1 MMERG
6 CIEMAAAGQKRKRIS
21 AFPILNNIFFAM
33 VALLML
39 FPLWNVIVVS
49 LTEYRD
55 YVADPL
61 MIFPK
66 QISLEAYQYIFASDD
81 LITALKVTVLI
92 TLSGTLSSMLFSMTG
107 AYALSK
113 RRMPGRSLFLT
124 LILITMFFSGGI
136 VPNFLLI
143 KDLGIYD
150 TLWSLILPTMINTW
164 YLIIMKNYFAG
175 LPEAL
180 EESARIDGAND
191 LHILFRIILPISMPI
206 IATFTLFYGV
216 DHWNEWWNAM
226 MYINDTHKYPLQLVL
241 RNLIVKNFSSASM
254 ATAYAQ
260 DSAQFVAKENIKMAT
275 AVVAIVPITLV
286 YPFLQKYFAKG
297 VMVGAIKS

>member
-1 MMERG
+1 
-6 CIEMAAAGQKRKRIS
+6 MAAAGRRKKIS
-21 AFPILNNIFFAM
+21 LFSIFNYSLF
-33 VALLML
+33 VIIALLMV
-39 FPLWNVIVVS
+39 FPLWNVIVIS
-49 LTEYRD
+49 LTDYQD
-55 YVADPL
+55 YVANPL

-66 QISLEAYQYIFASDD
+66 EITMEAYDYIFANDD
-81 LITALKVTVLI
+81 LLTALKVTVTV
-92 TLSGTLSSMLFSMTG
+92 TLTGTLGSMLFSVAG

-113 RRMPGRSLFLT
+113 KKMPGRNLFLT
-124 LILITMFFSGGI
+124 LILITMFFNGGI

-143 KDLGIYD
+143 KDIGLYD
-150 TLWSLILPTMINTW
+150 TIGAMIFPTMINTW
-164 YLIIMKNYFAG
+164 YLIIMKNYFTG

-191 LHILFRIILPISMPI
+191 ITILLRIILPISMPI

-216 DHWNEWWNAM
+216 DRWNEWWNAM
-226 MYINDTHKYPLQLVL
+226 MYINDTRKYPLQLIL

-275 AVVAIVPITLV
+275 AVVAIVPITVV

>member
-1 MMERG
+1 
-6 CIEMAAAGQKRKRIS
+6 MAAAGRRKKIS
-21 AFPILNNIFFAM
+21 LFSIFNYSLF
-33 VALLML
+33 VLISLLMV
-39 FPLWNVIVVS
+39 FPLWNVIVIS
-49 LTEYRD
+49 LTDYQD
-55 YVADPL
+55 YVANPL

-66 QISLEAYQYIFASDD
+66 EVTMEAYDYIFANDD
-81 LITALKVTVLI
+81 LLTALKVTVTV
-92 TLSGTLSSMLFSMTG
+92 TLTGTLGSMLFSVAG

-113 RRMPGRSLFLT
+113 KKMPGRNLFLT
-124 LILITMFFSGGI
+124 LILITMFFNGGI

-143 KDLGIYD
+143 KDIGLYD
-150 TLWSLILPTMINTW
+150 TIGAMIFPTMINTW
-164 YLIIMKNYFAG
+164 YLIIMKNYFTG

-191 LHILFRIILPISMPI
+191 ITILLRIILPISMPI

-216 DHWNEWWNAM
+216 DRWNEWWNAM
-226 MYINDTHKYPLQLVL
+226 MYINDTRKYPLQLIL

-275 AVVAIVPITLV
+275 AVVAIVPITVV

>member
-1 MMERG
+1 
-6 CIEMAAAGQKRKRIS
+6 MAAAGIRKKIS
-21 AFPILNNIFFAM
+21 PFSIFNYSFFVI
-33 VALLML
+33 VALLMV
-39 FPLWNVIVVS
+39 FPLWNVIVIS
-49 LTEYRD
+49 LTDYQD
-55 YVADPL
+55 YVANPL
-61 MIFPK
+61 MLFP
-66 QISLEAYQYIFASDD
+66 QEITMEAYDYIFANDD
-81 LITALKVTVLI
+81 LLTSLKVTVIVTI
-92 TLSGTLSSMLFSMTG
+92 TGTFGSMLCSVAG

-113 RRMPGRSLFLT
+113 KKMPGRNLFLT
-124 LILITMFFSGGI
+124 LILVTMFFNGGI

-143 KDLGIYD
+143 KDIGLYD
-150 TLWSLILPTMINTW
+150 TIGAMVFPTMINTW
-164 YLIIMKNYFAG
+164 YLIIMKNYFTG

-191 LHILFRIILPISMPI
+191 ITILLRIILPISMPI
-206 IATFTLFYGV
+206 IATFTLFYRV
-216 DHWNEWWNAM
+216 DRWNEWWNAM
-226 MYINDTHKYPLQLVL
+226 MYINDTRKYPLQLLL

-275 AVVAIVPITLV
+275 AVVAIVPITVV

>member
-1 MMERG
+1 
-6 CIEMAAAGQKRKRIS
+6 MAAAGSRKKVS
-21 AFPILNNIFFAM
+21 LFSIFNYTFFVI
-33 VALLML
+33 VALLMV
-39 FPLWNVIVVS
+39 FPLWNVIVIS
-49 LTEYRD
+49 LTDYQD
-55 YVADPL
+55 YVSNPL
-61 MIFPK
+61 MIFPRE
-66 QISLEAYQYIFASDD
+66 ITMEAYDYIFANDD
-81 LITALKVTVLI
+81 LLTSLRVTVTV
-92 TLSGTLSSMLFSMTG
+92 TLLGTLGSMVFSVAG

-113 RRMPGRSLFLT
+113 KKMPGRNLFLT
-124 LILITMFFSGGI
+124 LILFTMFFNGGI

-143 KDLGIYD
+143 KDIGLYD
-150 TLWSLILPTMINTW
+150 TIGAMIFPTMINTW
-164 YLIIMKNYFAG
+164 YLIIMKNYFTG

-191 LHILFRIILPISMPI
+191 IKILLSIILPISMPI

-216 DHWNEWWNAM
+216 ERWNEWWNAM
-226 MYINDTHKYPLQLVL
+226 MYINDTRKYPLQLLL

-260 DSAQFVAKENIKMAT
+260 DSAEFVAKENIKMAT
-275 AVVAIVPITLV
+275 AVVAILPITVV

>member
-1 MMERG
+1 M
-6 CIEMAAAGQKRKRIS
+6 KRRRIS
-21 AFPILNNIFFAM
+21 LFSVFNYTFFAIIGI
-33 VALLML
+33 LML
-39 FPLWNVIVVS
+39 FPLWNVVLIS
-49 LTEYRD
+49 LTDYRE

-61 MIFPK
+61 MIIPK
-66 QISLEAYQYIFASDD
+66 SITLEAYQYIFANND
-81 LITALKVTVLI
+81 LLVSLQVTVLI
-92 TLSGTLSSMLFSMTG
+92 TLAGTITSMFLSITG

-113 RRMPGRSLFLT
+113 KGMPGRNLFLS
-124 LILITMFFSGGI
+124 LILFTMFFSGGI

-143 KDLGIYD
+143 KDLGLYD
-150 TLWSLILPTMINTW
+150 TLWALIVPNLINTW
-164 YLIIMKNYFAG
+164 YLIIMKNYFTG

-191 LHILFRIILPISMPI
+191 LMILARIILPISMPI
-206 IATFTLFYGV
+206 VATFTLFYGV
-216 DHWNEWWNAM
+216 DRWNEWWNAM
-226 MYINDTHKYPLQLVL
+226 MYINDTRKYPLQLVL

-254 ATAYAQ
+254 ATAYSSQVNAE
-260 DSAQFVAKENIKMAT
+260 FVAKENIKMAT

>member
-1 MMERG
+1 
-6 CIEMAAAGQKRKRIS
+6 MAAAGRRKKIS
-21 AFPILNNIFFAM
+21 LFSIFNYTFFVI
-33 VALLML
+33 VALLMV
-39 FPLWNVIVVS
+39 FPLWNVIVIS
-49 LTEYRD
+49 LTDYQD
-55 YVADPL
+55 YVANPL

-66 QISLEAYQYIFASDD
+66 EITMEAYDYIFANDD
-81 LITALKVTVLI
+81 LLTSLKVTVTVTI
-92 TLSGTLSSMLFSMTG
+92 TGTLGSMIFSVAG

-113 RRMPGRSLFLT
+113 KKMPGRNFFLT
-124 LILITMFFSGGI
+124 LILITMFFNGGI

-143 KDLGIYD
+143 KDIGLYD
-150 TLWSLILPTMINTW
+150 TIGAMIFPTMINTW
-164 YLIIMKNYFAG
+164 YLIIMKNYFTG

-191 LHILFRIILPISMPI
+191 ITILLRIILPISMPI

-216 DHWNEWWNAM
+216 DRWNEWWNAM
-226 MYINDTHKYPLQLVL
+226 MYINDTRKYPLQLLL

-275 AVVAIVPITLV
+275 AVVAIVPITVV

>member
-1 MMERG
+1 MTH
-6 CIEMAAAGQKRKRIS
+6 KKTKKIS
-21 AFPILNNIFFAM
+21 VFTVCNYAFFA
-33 VALLML
+33 VVGLLML
-39 FPLWNVIVVS
+39 FPLWNVVVIS
-49 LTEYRD
+49 LTDYRE

-66 QISLEAYQYIFASDD
+66 NITLEAYQYIFANDD
-81 LITALKVTVLI
+81 LLTSMKVTVLI
-92 TLSGTLSSMLFSMTG
+92 TLLGTAVSMFCSIMG

-113 RRMPGRSLFLT
+113 KKLPGRNLFLT
-124 LILITMFFSGGI
+124 LILFTMFFSGGI

-150 TLWSLILPTMINTW
+150 TLWALIVPNVINTW

-191 LHILFRIILPISMPI
+191 FKILLRIILPVSMPI

-216 DHWNEWWNAM
+216 DRWNEWWNAM
-226 MYINDTHKYPLQLVL
+226 MYINDTKKYPLQLVL

-254 ATAYAQ
+254 ATAYSQ
-260 DSAQFVAKENIKMAT
+260 SSAEFVAKENIKMAT
-275 AVVAIVPITLV
+275 AVIAIVPITLV

-297 VMVGAIKS
+297 VMIGAIKS

>member
-1 MMERG
+1 MERG
-6 CIEMAAAGQKRKRIS
+6 CTKMMTTGKRKKTTP
-21 AFPILNNIFFAM
+21 FTVFNYTFF
-33 VALLML
+33 VIIALLMI
-39 FPLWNVIVVS
+39 FPLWNVIIIS
-49 LTEYRD
+49 LTDYQE
-55 YVADPL
+55 YVANPL
-61 MIFPK
+61 MLFPK
-66 QISLEAYQYIFASDD
+66 EITMEAYDYIFANDD
-81 LITALKVTVLI
+81 LLTSLKVTVTV
-92 TLSGTLSSMLFSMTG
+92 TLVGTIGSMAISVAG

-113 RRMPGRSLFLT
+113 KRMPGRNLFLT
-124 LILITMFFSGGI
+124 LILITMFFNGGI
-136 VPNFLLI
+136 VPNFLLV

-150 TLWSLILPTMINTW
+150 TIWSMIFPTMVNAW
-164 YLIIMKNYFAG
+164 YLIIMKNYFTG

-191 LHILFRIILPISMPI
+191 LKILFRIILPISMPI

-216 DHWNEWWNAM
+216 DRWNEWWNAM
-226 MYINDTHKYPLQLVL
+226 MYINDTRKYPLQLLL

-260 DSAQFVAKENIKMAT
+260 NSAEFVAKENIKMAT
-275 AVVAIVPITLV
+275 AVVAILPITVV

>member
-1 MMERG
+1 MKT
-6 CIEMAAAGQKRKRIS
+6 AQKKFS
-21 AFPILNNIFFAM
+21 LFSLFNYTFF
-33 VALLML
+33 VVVSLLMI
-39 FPLWNVIVVS
+39 FPLWNVVVIS
-49 LTEYRD
+49 FTDYQE
-55 YVADPL
+55 YVANPL
-61 MIFPK
+61 MLFPK
-66 QISLEAYQYIFASDD
+66 NISLEAYRYIFSNND
-81 LITALKVTVLI
+81 LLVSLRITVTVTLI
-92 TLSGTLSSMLFSMTG
+92 GTLGSMICSITG

-113 RRMPGRSLFLT
+113 RKMPGRNLFLT
-124 LILITMFFSGGI
+124 LVLVTMFFNGGI
-136 VPNFLLI
+136 VPNFLLV

-150 TLWSLILPTMINTW
+150 TIWSMILPTMINTW
-164 YLIIMKNYFAG
+164 YLIIMKNYFTG

-191 LHILFRIILPISMPI
+191 ITILFRIILPISMPI

-216 DHWNEWWNAM
+216 DRWNEWWNAM
-226 MYINDTHKYPLQLVL
+226 MYINDTRKYPLQLLL

-260 DSAQFVAKENIKMAT
+260 DSAEFVAKENIKMAT

>member
-1 MMERG
+1 MTERG
-6 CIEMAAAGQKRKRIS
+6 CIEMAAAGSRKNIS
-21 AFPILNNIFFAM
+21 LFSIFNYSFFVI
-33 VALLML
+33 VALLMV
-39 FPLWNVIVVS
+39 FPLWNVIVIS
-49 LTEYRD
+49 LTDYQD
-55 YVADPL
+55 YVANPL

-66 QISLEAYQYIFASDD
+66 EITMEAYDYIFANDD
-81 LITALKVTVLI
+81 LLTSLKVTVTV
-92 TLSGTLSSMLFSMTG
+92 TLTGTLGSMLCSVAG

-113 RRMPGRSLFLT
+113 KKMPGRNLFLT
-124 LILITMFFSGGI
+124 LILITMFFNGGI

-143 KDLGIYD
+143 KDIGLYD
-150 TLWSLILPTMINTW
+150 TIGAMVFPTMINTW
-164 YLIIMKNYFAG
+164 YLIIMKNYFTG

-191 LHILFRIILPISMPI
+191 ITILLRIILPISMPI

-216 DHWNEWWNAM
+216 DRWNEWWNAM
-226 MYINDTHKYPLQLVL
+226 MYINDTRKYPLQLLL

-275 AVVAIVPITLV
+275 AVVAIVPITVV

>member
-1 MMERG
+1 
-6 CIEMAAAGQKRKRIS
+6 MAAAGSRKKIS
-21 AFPILNNIFFAM
+21 PFSIFNYSFFVI
-33 VALLML
+33 VALLMV
-39 FPLWNVIVVS
+39 FPLWNVIVIS
-49 LTEYRD
+49 LTDYQD
-55 YVADPL
+55 YVANPL
-61 MIFPK
+61 MLFPK
-66 QISLEAYQYIFASDD
+66 EITMEAYDYIFANDD
-81 LITALKVTVLI
+81 LLTSLKVTVVVTI
-92 TLSGTLSSMLFSMTG
+92 TGTFGSMLCSVAG

-113 RRMPGRSLFLT
+113 KKMPGRNLFLT
-124 LILITMFFSGGI
+124 LILVTMFFNGGI

-143 KDLGIYD
+143 KDIGLYD
-150 TLWSLILPTMINTW
+150 TIGAMVFPTMINTW
-164 YLIIMKNYFAG
+164 YLIIMKNYFTG

-191 LHILFRIILPISMPI
+191 ITILLRIILPISMPI

-216 DHWNEWWNAM
+216 DRWNEWWNAM
-226 MYINDTHKYPLQLVL
+226 MYINDTRKYPLQLLL

-275 AVVAIVPITLV
+275 AVVAIVPITVV

>member
-1 MMERG
+1 MERG

-92 TLSGTLSSMLFSMTG
+92 TLSGTLSSMFFSMTG

>member
-1 MMERG
+1 
-6 CIEMAAAGQKRKRIS
+6 MAAAGQKRKRIS

>member
-1 MMERG
+1 MERG
-6 CIEMAAAGQKRKRIS
+6 CIEMVKNRKKKKIS
-21 AFPILNNIFFAM
+21 IFSICNYTFFVLIAI
-33 VALLML
+33 LML
-39 FPLWNVIVVS
+39 FPLWNVIVIS
-49 LTEYRD
+49 LTDYRE
-55 YVADPL
+55 YVANPL
-61 MIFPK
+61 MLFPK
-66 QISLEAYQYIFASDD
+66 SITLEAYEYIFANDD
-81 LITALKVTVLI
+81 LLTALKVTIII
-92 TLSGTLSSMLFSMTG
+92 TLAGTMGSMLFSIMG

-113 RRMPGRSLFLT
+113 KKMPGRDFFLT

-136 VPNFLLI
+136 VPNFLLV
-143 KDLGIYD
+143 KDLDIYD
-150 TLWSLILPTMINTW
+150 TLWALILPTTINTW

-175 LPEAL
+175 LPGAL

-191 LHILFRIILPISMPI
+191 LRILFNIILPISMPI

-226 MYINDTHKYPLQLVL
+226 MYINDTGKYPLQLVL

-260 DSAQFVAKENIKMAT
+260 DSAEFVAKENIKMAT
-275 AVVAIVPITLV
+275 AVVAIVPITVV

>member
-1 MMERG
+1 
-6 CIEMAAAGQKRKRIS
+6 
-21 AFPILNNIFFAM
+21 M
-33 VALLML
+33 V
-39 FPLWNVIVVS
+39 FPLWNVIVIS
-49 LTEYRD
+49 LTDYQD
-55 YVADPL
+55 YVANPL

-66 QISLEAYQYIFASDD
+66 EITMEAYDYIFANDD
-81 LITALKVTVLI
+81 LLTSLKVTVTVTI
-92 TLSGTLSSMLFSMTG
+92 TGTLGSMLFSVAG

-113 RRMPGRSLFLT
+113 KKMPGRNFFLT
-124 LILITMFFSGGI
+124 LILITMFFNGGI

-143 KDLGIYD
+143 KDIGLYD
-150 TLWSLILPTMINTW
+150 TIGAMIFPTMINTW

-191 LHILFRIILPISMPI
+191 ITILLRIILPISTPI

-216 DHWNEWWNAM
+216 DRWNEWWNAM
-226 MYINDTHKYPLQLVL
+226 MYINDTRKYPLQLLL

-260 DSAQFVAKENIKMAT
+260 DSVQFVAKENIKMAT
-275 AVVAIVPITLV
+275 AVVAIVPITVV

>member
-1 MMERG
+1 
-6 CIEMAAAGQKRKRIS
+6 MAAVGQKRKRIS
-21 AFPILNNIFFAM
+21 AFPIFNYTFFAI

-39 FPLWNVIVVS
+39 FPLWNVIVIS
-49 LTEYRD
+49 LTDYRD

-92 TLSGTLSSMLFSMTG
+92 TLSGTLSSMFFSITG

-113 RRMPGRSLFLT
+113 RRMPGRNLFLT

-260 DSAQFVAKENIKMAT
+260 DSAEFVAKENIKMAT

>member
-1 MMERG
+1 
-6 CIEMAAAGQKRKRIS
+6 
-21 AFPILNNIFFAM
+21 
-33 VALLML
+33 
-39 FPLWNVIVVS
+39 
-49 LTEYRD
+49 
-55 YVADPL
+55 
-61 MIFPK
+61 MIC
-66 QISLEAYQYIFASDD
+66 S
-81 LITALKVTVLI
+81 V
-92 TLSGTLSSMLFSMTG
+92 TG

-113 RRMPGRSLFLT
+113 RRMPGRNIFLT
-124 LILITMFFSGGI
+124 LILVTMFFNGGI

-150 TLWSLILPTMINTW
+150 TIWSMILPTMINAW
-164 YLIIMKNYFAG
+164 YLIIMKNYFTG

-191 LHILFRIILPISMPI
+191 IKILFQIILPISMPI

-216 DHWNEWWNAM
+216 DRWNEWWNAM
-226 MYINDTHKYPLQLVL
+226 MYINDTRKYPLQLLL

-260 DSAQFVAKENIKMAT
+260 DSADFVAKENIKMAT

>member
-1 MMERG
+1 
-6 CIEMAAAGQKRKRIS
+6 MAAVGQKRKRIS
-21 AFPILNNIFFAM
+21 AFPIFNYTFFAI

-39 FPLWNVIVVS
+39 FPLWNVIVIS
-49 LTEYRD
+49 LTDYRD

-92 TLSGTLSSMLFSMTG
+92 TLSGTLSSMFFSMTG

-113 RRMPGRSLFLT
+113 RRMPGRNLFLT

-260 DSAQFVAKENIKMAT
+260 DSAEFVAKENIKMAT